1 MTAYVTPPIA
11 KDKQRLADL
20 SDGYR
25 VASEAFRTA
34 ADLGCSGDIYEALF
48 SLVQREAEKVEE
60 ALK

>member
-1 MTAYVTPPIA
+1 MTTHVTFQPL

-25 VASEAFRTA
+25 VAAEAYRLA
-34 ADLGCSGDIYEALF
+34 ADLGCGGDLYDALF
-48 SLVQREAEKVEE
+48 HLLQSEAKKVEA